1 MSKNFRGNL
10 VHWLAKVN
18 SLARRGRRGTSAK
31 RVSEGGE
38 REPKSLNEEATAE
51 CLIKLF

>member
-1 MSKNFRGNL
+1 MSKNFRSNL

-18 SLARRGRRGTSAK
+18 SLARRARKSTSVKRPGEGEGRES
-31 RVSEGGE
+31 
-38 REPKSLNEEATAE
+38 KSLNEEATAE